1 MFCAPC
7 TLGHTP
13 CIDLYAKEL
22 ALFSVC
28 FSFFIFILRAK
39 AYVRYTSLSP
49 AGENVNRIPFTKGHI
64 GGFLYLLIFSRC
76 PFYSSVAPVFMDPS
90 ASQEMQP
97 AVYVLLHVGTMR
109 FMD

>member
-7 TLGHTP
+7 SLGRTP

-39 AYVRYTSLSP
+39 AYVRYTNLSP
-49 AGENVNRIPFTKGHI
+49 AGQNVNRIPFTKGHI
-64 GGFLYLLIFSRC
+64 GDFLYLLIFFSLSFLFLYCAYIHGSIRI
-76 PFYSSVAPVFMDPS
+76 A
-90 ASQEMQP
+90 
-97 AVYVLLHVGTMR
+97 
-109 FMD
+109 

>member
-13 CIDLYAKEL
+13 CIDLYGKEL

-39 AYVRYTSLSP
+39 VYVRYTSLSP
-49 AGENVNRIPFTKGHI
+49 TGENVNRIPFTKGRI
-64 GGFLYLLIFSRC
+64 GDFLYLLIFSLSFLFLYHSC
-76 PFYSSVAPVFMDPS
+76 IHGSVE
-90 ASQEMQP
+90 SQEMQL
-97 AVYVLLHVGTMR
+97 AVGVLLHIGTVR